1 MVQTMLR
8 HTIHMFNIGLIE
20 SYVENYLRFTNT
32 QTRYSINH
40 KSLHLLS
47 TMFVKLNDI
56 TWIDQ
61 AFYLHYHF
69 QRYLDWHWHKISNL
83 DINWKWYSFIKERSQ
98 NKLNFSFKIL
108 TDRTIVKRIWSK
120 DYQIKPDI
128 WEVIQQCSCNFSI
141 IITIIVVF

>member
-47 TMFVKLNDI
+47 TMFVNLCIFGNDNANKMP
-56 TWIDQ
+56 DQ
-61 AFYLHYHF
+61 SMLCHLAL
-69 QRYLDWHWHKISNL
+69 Q
-83 DINWKWYSFIKERSQ
+83 
-98 NKLNFSFKIL
+98 
-108 TDRTIVKRIWSK
+108 T
-120 DYQIKPDI
+120 
-128 WEVIQQCSCNFSI
+128 
-141 IITIIVVF
+141 